1 MYILMKTKKN
11 KNVKKYLIISDPEGC
26 PDKFVN
32 RFTQTASGKIL
43 CDKQLYK
50 ELLTKM
56 KLDKKL
62 HIVFCG
68 DYFDNGSLENII
80 NTLKGIKKL
89 KEKYYNRVIVILGNR
104 DINKLRLFYENTFFK
119 KNNDVLPNNPILKV
133 EDSSDTIFKF
143 WRNKL
148 NNTDYKQF
156 IKNTMNALNM
166 SDEYMNLLQN
176 LFNPK
181 NKYYPLIHYLYKE
194 GKLIEYDEP
203 NKILF
208 SHAGIGKLY
217 SINKKKQKIDSSY
230 INKFIKF
237 YIDYYHLDIPKL
249 QNKYGLKD
257 YDSIMEPYNYYK
269 KLNDYSLYLND
280 VKAVKTEFQN
290 NKQPIINVS
299 KNTSRPKYTL
309 IDLVNSINK
318 IKSNVFINIFME
330 RKKIPTHNYFLLQAM
345 ALAPTLPNQ
354 NIYLSP
360 ISQCEMNGDCQ
371 AASNTDVFLDGNDTF
386 YNKLGIQTMVFGH
399 KPNCIPAPV
408 SFSDKNRKLVLF
420 SNDTSSTR
428 NLLLDNK
435 PLIPLGVIECDKKH
449 KHNYRLAIAIKNS
462 KQIELDFNY
471 DFKNKN
477 ITQLID
483 TKYNDLFDTINNEP
497 NNHGLFYIDGDDLS
511 VKNKKK
517 KTKYTLKTTQ
527 KFVARQFKIT
537 T

>member
-1 MYILMKTKKN
+1 MKTKKN
-11 KNVKKYLIISDPEGC
+11 INGKRYMIISDPEGC

-32 RFTQTASGKIL
+32 SVTQTSGKIL
-43 CDKQLYK
+43 CDKQFYK
-50 ELLTKM
+50 ELLKKM
-56 KLDKKL
+56 KTDRKL
-62 HIVFCG
+62 NIVFCG
-68 DYFDNGSLENII
+68 DYFDNGSFENII
-80 NTLKGIKKL
+80 NTLKGIKNL
-89 KEKYYNRVIVILGNR
+89 KEKYYKRVIVILGNR
-104 DINKLRLFYENTFFK
+104 DINKLRLFYETDFFK
-119 KNNDVLPNNPILKV
+119 NKNGVLPDNAILEV

-148 NNTDYKQF
+148 NNTNYKQF
-156 IKNTMNALNM
+156 IKNTMNALNL
-166 SDEYMNLLQN
+166 SDEYMGLLQN

-194 GKLIEYDEP
+194 GKIMEYDET

-217 SINKKKQKIDSSY
+217 SINKKNQKIDSSY
-230 INKFIKF
+230 LNKLIKF
-237 YIDYYHLDIPKL
+237 YIDYYHLDISVL
-249 QNKYGLKD
+249 QTKYGLKD
-257 YDSIMEPYNYYK
+257 YDSSINKPYNYYK

-280 VKAVKTEFQN
+280 IDAVKRVFHN
-290 NKQPIINVS
+290 NIKQPMINVS

-309 IDLVNSINK
+309 IDLVSSVNK
-318 IKSNVFINIFME
+318 IKTLVFRNIFME
-330 RKKIPTHNYFLLQAM
+330 RKKIPTPNYFLLQAM
-345 ALAPTLPNQ
+345 ALAPTLPNK

-371 AASNTDVFLDGNDTF
+371 AASNTDVFLDGNDKF

-428 NLLLDNK
+428 NLLLDNN
-435 PLIPLGVIECDKKH
+435 PLIPLGVIECDKKL

-483 TKYNDLFDTINNEP
+483 TRYNDLFDTINNEP
-497 NNHGLFYIDGDDLS
+497 NNHGIFYIDGDDLS

-527 KFVARQFKIT
+527 KFVARQFKIST
-537 T
+537 